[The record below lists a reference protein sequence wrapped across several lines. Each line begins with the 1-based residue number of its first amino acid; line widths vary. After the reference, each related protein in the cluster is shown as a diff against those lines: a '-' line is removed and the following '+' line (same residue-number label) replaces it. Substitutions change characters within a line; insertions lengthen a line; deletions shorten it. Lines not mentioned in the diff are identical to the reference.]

1 MTEAKAVRA
10 RRVRALALGAG
21 SALAWLAAS
30 PAFAQAVSPSDPP
43 QDAQSSARVDEVVVT
58 ARRRAESLQDVPV
71 SVSAF
76 SERRLQELQADDLSG
91 IQYSVPNLYLD
102 KGDAS
107 NAVIY
112 IRGVGQNDSLA
123 FADPGVGVYLD
134 DVFIAR
140 TQAAF
145 LQVFDVDRIEVLR
158 GPQGTLYGR
167 NTIGGAVKFVSAPAP
182 KEWGGYIEVGA
193 GDYGEALVQGRYGGP
208 VTDTLRVK
216 GAFTYE
222 RRDGYSKNLFN
233 GEDDGDQDTL
243 AGRVTV
249 DWTPTDKLEFVL
261 NVDGKRDSPSTSQS
275 PVRVTPITGFTNGQL
290 LTLPAL
296 TNPYRPQTNA
306 NGLNDVSGYGV
317 ALTSRYKVNDHLTL
331 ESISAYR
338 GFNFNLKLDTDGS
351 PLPILDI
358 LLREDDDQYSQELR
372 ATGTF
377 GPVTGVAGF
386 YYFHD
391 NDNSF
396 SGFDDGAATIFG
408 FPVTAFGFPSSE
420 LADTRQVTTSYAGFV
435 DLTWAVTPKLSLT
448 AGARYTNEDRRSG
461 RTFENFFNPAVS
473 VINNEPPFG
482 KGVGVPGAPI
492 SGEADFDAFTP
503 KFSASYKV
511 TPAVLAYV
519 SYSEGFKS
527 GGFDGRASS
536 QFQFQPFRPEFV
548 DAYEGGLKTSWF
560 DGRLVVNAAYFYN
573 DYTDVQVTSFG
584 ADPVTGVFTS
594 LFTNA
599 AAATIQGGE
608 IEASAKPLP
617 GLRVDASLGVLDA
630 HYDKFQI
637 LNGTTVTDASN
648 RRLVNT
654 PPVSASLALT
664 YDRPLFGRLDGEAH
678 VDANYRGETATEIT
692 DSPLL
697 RQPEYV
703 NLNAFLALRTSDN
716 RWEARLGVKNLTDV
730 AVRRQGFNL
739 DAFPGV
745 EVAFFN
751 PPRTYDVR
759 LIHRF

>member
-1 MTEAKAVRA
+1 MTSGHACARA
-10 RRVRALALGAG
+10 IRTLLLGTASAGVLLAAAPALAQ
-21 SALAWLAAS
+21 
-30 PAFAQAVSPSDPP
+30 PASPSDPP
-43 QDAQSSARVDEVVVT
+43 QDARSETRVDEVVVT

-71 SVSAF
+71 SVTAF

-91 IQYSVPNLYLD
+91 IQYATPNLYLD

-145 LQVFDVDRIEVLR
+145 LEVFDVDRIEVLR

-167 NTIGGAVKFVSAPAP
+167 NTIGGAVKFVSTPPPRA
-182 KEWGGYIEVGA
+182 WGGYLEVG
-193 GDYGEALVQGRYGGP
+193 GGNYGEALVQGRYGGP
-208 VTDTLRVK
+208 VTDTLRIK
-216 GAFTYE
+216 GAFTYQ
-222 RRDGYSKNLFN
+222 RRDGYAQNLFT
-233 GEDDGDQDTL
+233 GRGDGDKDTL

-249 DWTPTDKLEFVL
+249 DWTPTDRLQFLL
-261 NVDGKRDSPSTSQS
+261 NIDGKRDTPSTSQS
-275 PVRVTPITGFTNGQL
+275 PVRVTPITGFTGGRL
-290 LTLPAL
+290 VTLPAL
-296 TNPYRPQTNA
+296 TDPYRPQTNA
-306 NGLNDVSGYGV
+306 NGLNDLSGYGV
-317 ALTSRYKVNDHLTL
+317 SLTSRYKVNDHLTL

-358 LLREDDDQYSQELR
+358 LLRQDEEQWSQELR

-377 GPVTGVAGF
+377 GAVTGTAGF
-386 YYFHD
+386 YYFRD
-391 NDNSF
+391 IDDSF
-396 SGFDDGAATIFG
+396 SGYDDGAATIFG
-408 FPVTAFGFPSSE
+408 FPVTAFGFPTTA
-420 LADTRQVTTSYAGFV
+420 LADTRQRTTSYAGFA
-435 DLTWAVTPKLSLT
+435 DLTWAVTPRLSLT
-448 AGARYTNEDRRSG
+448 AGARYTNEEKRSS
-461 RTFENFFNPAVS
+461 RVFENFFNPAFS
-473 VINNEPPFG
+473 AINNEPPFG
-482 KGVGVPGAPI
+482 KGAGVRGTPV
-492 SGEADFDAFTP
+492 SGKADFNAVTP
-503 KFSASYKV
+503 KVSASYKV

-527 GGFDGRASS
+527 GGFDGRAAS
-536 QFQFQPFRPEFV
+536 QFQFQAFRPEFV
-548 DAYEGGLKTSWF
+548 DAVEAGLKTSWL
-560 DGRLVVNAAYFYN
+560 DGRLVINASYFHN

-584 ADPVTGVFTS
+584 ADPVTGVFSS

-608 IEASAKPLP
+608 IELSAKPMT

-630 HYDKFQI
+630 RYDRFSI
-637 LNGTTVTDASN
+637 LNGATVTDASG
-648 RRLVNT
+648 RSLVNS
-654 PPVSASLALT
+654 PPVSASLAVT
-664 YDRPLFGRLDGEAH
+664 YERPLSGRIDGQAH
-678 VDANYRGETATEIT
+678 LDANYRGETATEIT

-697 RQPEYV
+697 RQPDYV
-703 NLNAFLALRTSDN
+703 NLNAFVGLRSSDG
-716 RWEARLGVKNLTDV
+716 RWEARLGVKNLSDV

-739 DAFPGV
+739 AAFPGV
-745 EVAFFN
+745 QVAFFN